1 MPNHDSVAVA
11 QWNGWAP
18 LEFRA
23 IVSTKG
29 ATGDQASVFVIFHA
43 EFLGSK
49 ALISSG
55 GFPPRQARVGG
66 DYEFRA
72 IKSHR
77 VTGARGEC
85 PGVSPGGWCLWGDYM
100 STREELLGLLRELI
114 EREGPGVTLRQFER
128 ETGISVRQVYRRW
141 GDWKSLSRAA
151 GQPER
156 GRPGVV
162 HTDGVL
168 LAELNRVSAAC
179 GEFPT
184 KAAFD
189 RLSSFCWGTIERRFG
204 KRPAVW
210 ERYREWLVTQG
221 EEARP
226 AFLRGVDL
234 AGDGAAIP
242 GVTSHASAEARQK
255 AIEEYDE
262 MLAYLDPSLLGPPP
276 AGWKP
281 AKAKWGEV
289 EAPGGSTGAKRRT
302 LELGA
307 EEALT
312 PEEWNAFYN
321 HPLAVPIVDIGA
333 GLFPEMLRD
342 RDPRDR
348 RPNPPPWERD
358 LESRWGE
365 DLGR

>member
-1 MPNHDSVAVA
+1 M
-11 QWNGWAP
+11 
-18 LEFRA
+18 
-23 IVSTKG
+23 
-29 ATGDQASVFVIFHA
+29 
-43 EFLGSK
+43 
-49 ALISSG
+49 
-55 GFPPRQARVGG
+55 
-66 DYEFRA
+66 
-72 IKSHR
+72 
-77 VTGARGEC
+77 
-85 PGVSPGGWCLWGDYM
+85 
-100 STREELLGLLRELI
+100 
-114 EREGPGVTLRQFER
+114 RQFER

-156 GRPGVV
+156 GRPGMV
-162 HTDGVL
+162 HTDEVL
-168 LAELNRVSAAC
+168 LAELNRVSAVY

-210 ERYREWLVTQG
+210 ERYREWLATQG

-226 AFLRGVDL
+226 EFLRGVDL
-234 AGDGAAIP
+234 AGDAAAIP
-242 GVTSHASAEARQK
+242 GVTSHTSAEARQK
-255 AIEEYDE
+255 AIENYDE

-281 AKAKWGEV
+281 VKAKGKE

-302 LELGA
+302 LELG
-307 EEALT
+307 EEEGLT
-312 PEEWNAFYN
+312 QEEWNAFYN

-348 RPNPPPWERD
+348 RPNPPPWERGPGWPGD
-358 LESRWGE
+358 LEAATG
-365 DLGR
+365 DG

>member
-1 MPNHDSVAVA
+1 
-11 QWNGWAP
+11 
-18 LEFRA
+18 
-23 IVSTKG
+23 
-29 ATGDQASVFVIFHA
+29 
-43 EFLGSK
+43 
-49 ALISSG
+49 
-55 GFPPRQARVGG
+55 
-66 DYEFRA
+66 
-72 IKSHR
+72 
-77 VTGARGEC
+77 
-85 PGVSPGGWCLWGDYM
+85 M

-128 ETGISVRQVYRRW
+128 ETGISVGQVYRRW

-156 GRPGVV
+156 GRPGTV

-168 LAELNRVSAAC
+168 LAELNRVSAAY

-204 KRPAVW
+204 KRPAGW
-210 ERYREWLVTQG
+210 EAV
-221 EEARP
+221 
-226 AFLRGVDL
+226 
-234 AGDGAAIP
+234 
-242 GVTSHASAEARQK
+242 
-255 AIEEYDE
+255 
-262 MLAYLDPSLLGPPP
+262 
-276 AGWKP
+276 
-281 AKAKWGEV
+281 KAKKGE

-321 HPLAVPIVDIGA
+321 HLLAVPILDIGA

-342 RDPRDR
+342 RDPRDP

-358 LESRWGE
+358 LES
-365 DLGR
+365 

>member
-1 MPNHDSVAVA
+1 
-11 QWNGWAP
+11 
-18 LEFRA
+18 
-23 IVSTKG
+23 
-29 ATGDQASVFVIFHA
+29 
-43 EFLGSK
+43 
-49 ALISSG
+49 
-55 GFPPRQARVGG
+55 
-66 DYEFRA
+66 
-72 IKSHR
+72 
-77 VTGARGEC
+77 
-85 PGVSPGGWCLWGDYM
+85 M
-100 STREELLGLLRELI
+100 STREELLGLLQGLI

-168 LAELNRVSAAC
+168 LAELNRVSAAY

-210 ERYREWLVTQG
+210 EKYREWLATQG

-255 AIEEYDE
+255 AIEDYDE
-262 MLAYLDPSLLGPPP
+262 MLTYLDPSLLGPPP

-281 AKAKWGEV
+281 AKAKGKE
-289 EAPGGSTGAKRRT
+289 EAPGGSTGAKTGSQKRV

-307 EEALT
+307 EEGLT

-348 RPNPPPWERD
+348 RPNPPPWERE
-358 LESRWGE
+358 LEWRGE
-365 DLGR
+365 EDCGR